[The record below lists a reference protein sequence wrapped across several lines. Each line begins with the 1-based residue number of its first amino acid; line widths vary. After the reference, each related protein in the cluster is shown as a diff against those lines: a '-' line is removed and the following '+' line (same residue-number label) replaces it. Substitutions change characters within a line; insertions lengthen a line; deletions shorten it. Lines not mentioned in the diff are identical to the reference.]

1 VSINLTDPLFRQLY
15 QRLAEDIDNRVNGLS
30 QGAALILG
38 DFGNID
44 ATATAL
50 KYQYHVAYIAAM
62 QATIDLMVEIDH
74 DRYGKRDKNQE
85 TGD

>member
-30 QGAALILG
+30 QGSALILG
-38 DFGNID
+38 DTGNID

-50 KYQYHVAYIAAM
+50 KYQYHVAYISAM
-62 QATIDLMVEIDH
+62 QAIVGLMIEIDH
-74 DRYGKRDKNQE
+74 DRYGKKTKEE

>member
-1 VSINLTDPLFRQLY
+1 MSINLTDPLFRQLY

-30 QGAALILG
+30 QGSALILG
-38 DFGNID
+38 DTGNID

-50 KYQYHVAYIAAM
+50 KYQYHVAYISAM
-62 QATIDLMVEIDH
+62 QAIVGLMIEIDH
-74 DRYGKRDKNQE
+74 DRYGKKTKEE